1 MSSSSVCR
9 LSRLHHLVV
18 AGAAS
23 VTSVGVIAG
32 VLTMFERAGPPQ
44 WLRSTP
50 QVAELVAPCNE
61 LPERAAR
68 DRCAR
73 EVVAVLVQRLRA
85 EARLAQQP

>member
-1 MSSSSVCR
+1 MSSSVCR
-9 LSRLHHLVV
+9 LSCLHRLAV

-32 VLTMFERAGPPQ
+32 VLTMFERAGPPH

-50 QVAELVAPCNE
+50 QVAELVERCNE

-68 DRCAR
+68 DRCAQQ
-73 EVVAVLVQRLRA
+73 VVAVLVRRLRA